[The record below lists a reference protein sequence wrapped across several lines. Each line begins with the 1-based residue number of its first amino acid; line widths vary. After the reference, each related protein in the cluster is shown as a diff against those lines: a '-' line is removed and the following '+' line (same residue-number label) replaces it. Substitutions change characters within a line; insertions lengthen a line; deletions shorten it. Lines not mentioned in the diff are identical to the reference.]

1 MGMVG
6 KKGIED
12 LGQKKT
18 TAFFTKPPSQKCPYM
33 FPGSQKINAW
43 YENNV
48 EAMLIQNFA
57 D

>member
-43 YENNV
+43 YKNNV
-48 EAMLIQNFA
+48 KAMLIQNFA